1 MKLHLALLS
10 AATLAAGIVGA
21 AAQSANLGADPKHV
35 MTGKAAEDVGEFNM
49 INSATARAIAD
60 ACLREVAKRNLSAA
74 VVILDNFG
82 YKVYQ
87 HRMDGAAR
95 FTAVST
101 TEMLANTAFLTRKA
115 SSLRLYNIQRE
126 PFQQAW
132 EFGMG
137 LFPNAGG
144 LPIYSGKQIIGFI
157 GVGGMVTTPE
167 FSDEICA
174 HGALTEVVG
183 PQPPAPPIPAR
194 N

>member
-1 MKLHLALLS
+1 MKLHLSLMS
-10 AATLAAGIVGA
+10 AALALAVTGA
-21 AAQSANLGADPKHV
+21 AAQGADPKFV
-35 MTGKAAEDVGEFNM
+35 MTGKAAEKVGEFNM

-60 ACLREVAKRNLSAA
+60 ACLREVAKRNLGAL

-87 HRMDGAAR
+87 HRLDAASR

-101 TEMLANTAFLTRKA
+101 AEMLANTAFLTRKP

-126 PFQQAW
+126 PFQQPW

-157 GVGGMVTTPE
+157 GVGGMNTTPE

-183 PQPPAPPIPAR
+183 PQPPLPPIPPAG

>member
-1 MKLHLALLS
+1 MKLHLALMS
-10 AATLAAGIVGA
+10 AAALALCIGGA
-21 AAQSANLGADPKHV
+21 AAQGADPKHV

-49 INSATARAIAD
+49 INSVTARAIAD
-60 ACLREVAKRNLSAA
+60 ACLREVAKRNLSAI

-87 HRMDGAAR
+87 YRMDGAAR

-101 TEMLANTAFLTRKA
+101 SEMLANTSYLTRRA

-167 FSDEICA
+167 FGDEICA
-174 HGALTEVVG
+174 HGALTEIVG
-183 PQPPAPPIPAR
+183 PQPPAPPIPPAR